1 MVRGLAPEIVDIVDT
16 TDHASGKNPFYERV
30 G

>member
-1 MVRGLAPEIVDIVDT
+1 MVRSVVPEILDIVDT